1 MTNYPTY
8 AILLLTGGGGFER
21 GRIFLLSQM
30 RAGFAKWYGLLSC
43 LRAAADISGGR
54 SVALSAAPENSSNCL
69 AVTSLLLGI
78 CSILSCL
85 LLLIDSVGGFFCFN
99 SIPLGAAGVALGIIA
114 RGEIRSRDP
123 RGSTALAT
131 GGMVCSIIGLCIG
144 VLLVLLSIAT
154 LAVLIRL
161 LFSYI

>member
-1 MTNYPTY
+1 MNVGEYFFCPRCGQALQNGTAYCP
-8 AILLLTGGGGFER
+8 ACGLLLTFP
-21 GRIFLLSQM
+21 
-30 RAGFAKWYGLLSC
+30 AGDLPPCPPPRK
-43 LRAAADISGGR
+43 
-54 SVALSAAPENSSNCL
+54 NSSNCL
-69 AVTSLLLGI
+69 AITSLVLGI

>member
-1 MTNYPTY
+1 MNVGEYFFCPRCGQALQNGMAY
-8 AILLLTGGGGFER
+8 CPACGLPLTFP
-21 GRIFLLSQM
+21 
-30 RAGFAKWYGLLSC
+30 AGDQPPRK
-43 LRAAADISGGR
+43 
-54 SVALSAAPENSSNCL
+54 NSSNCL
-69 AVTSLLLGI
+69 AVTSLVLGI

-131 GGMVCSIIGLCIG
+131 GGMVCSLIG

>member
-1 MTNYPTY
+1 MNVGEYFFCPRCGQALQNGMAY
-8 AILLLTGGGGFER
+8 CPACGLPLTFP
-21 GRIFLLSQM
+21 
-30 RAGFAKWYGLLSC
+30 AGDLPPC
-43 LRAAADISGGR
+43 PPLRK
-54 SVALSAAPENSSNCL
+54 NSSNCL
-69 AVTSLLLGI
+69 AVTSL
-78 CSILSCL
+78 
-85 LLLIDSVGGFFCFN
+85 V
-99 SIPLGAAGVALGIIA
+99 LGIIA